1 MIKKYL
7 LIFASALSLLPA
19 QDSTRKTKE
28 QLINQ
33 LMETRDKESF
43 ELAYQQGVQF
53 GLSQQTLLEARFLF
67 LVDEGKRSSL
77 AAFAP
82 MLQKQLPDFNAN
94 DSTIFATL
102 EDFQSIVEY
111 TLALASLERNEED
124 AFKKHIT
131 EAFWLS
137 PTQAGLFE
145 PLITE
150 TRIKNAMKNLKLD
163 LSILFKDQ
171 TAPSDQT
178 TLKQHLGN
186 SKAILLYFWSPWI
199 EQSLEAME
207 EYSQL
212 SKALMTKKIPST
224 FVLLNG
230 VEESINE
237 ANLFLEK
244 RKTQFQGHWII
255 DNEKDSLVSLFRIQ
269 NFPTVV
275 LLSHKGTVL
284 FNGHLKDPVLKERL
298 DTLSSESNTPKDSP
312 SSQ

>member
-1 MIKKYL
+1 
-7 LIFASALSLLPA
+7 
-19 QDSTRKTKE
+19 
-28 QLINQ
+28 
-33 LMETRDKESF
+33 
-43 ELAYQQGVQF
+43 
-53 GLSQQTLLEARFLF
+53 
-67 LVDEGKRSSL
+67 
-77 AAFAP
+77 
-82 MLQKQLPDFNAN
+82 
-94 DSTIFATL
+94 
-102 EDFQSIVEY
+102 
-111 TLALASLERNEED
+111 
-124 AFKKHIT
+124 
-131 EAFWLS
+131 
-137 PTQAGLFE
+137 
-145 PLITE
+145 
-150 TRIKNAMKNLKLD
+150 MKNLKLD

-171 TAPSDQT
+171 TAPSNQT

-212 SKALMTKKIPST
+212 SKALLTKKIPST

-244 RKTQFQGHWII
+244 RKTQFPGHWII

-275 LLSHKGTVL
+275 LLSQEGTVL
-284 FNGHLKDPVLKERL
+284 FNGNLKDPVLKERL

>member
-82 MLQKQLPDFNAN
+82 MLQKQLPNFNAN

-150 TRIKNAMKNLKLD
+150 TRVKNAMKNLKLD

-178 TLKQHLGN
+178 TLKQHLGD

-207 EYSQL
+207 EYSLL

-237 ANLFLEK
+237 ANLFLKE
-244 RKTQFQGHWII
+244 RKTRFPGH
-255 DNEKDSLVSLFRIQ
+255 
-269 NFPTVV
+269 
-275 LLSHKGTVL
+275 
-284 FNGHLKDPVLKERL
+284 
-298 DTLSSESNTPKDSP
+298 
-312 SSQ
+312 